1 MATRGVNKVTLL
13 GNIGAEP
20 DVRYLPDGGMVVTIR
35 LATSQVWNDQAGQ
48 RQERTDWHRVV
59 FFRNLAEIAADY
71 LKKGSKIYVEGSLH
85 YQQWDKD
92 GERRFTTEIVVN
104 DLQMLDRTNGSVDDK
119 GQNGKQVG
127 KPKQNRSTANSS
139 SGTQQN
145 RGQSTK
151 PQSADSKQNAH
162 AFADEAFDEDVPY
175 NW

>member
-20 DVRYLPDGGMVVTIR
+20 EVRYLPDGGMVVTIR

-71 LKKGSKIYVEGSLH
+71 LKKGSKIYLEGSLH

-104 DLQMLDRTNGSVDDK
+104 DLQI
-119 GQNGKQVG
+119 VG
-127 KPKQNRSTANSS
+127 AS
-139 SGTQQN
+139 
-145 RGQSTK
+145 
-151 PQSADSKQNAH
+151 
-162 AFADEAFDEDVPY
+162 
-175 NW
+175 